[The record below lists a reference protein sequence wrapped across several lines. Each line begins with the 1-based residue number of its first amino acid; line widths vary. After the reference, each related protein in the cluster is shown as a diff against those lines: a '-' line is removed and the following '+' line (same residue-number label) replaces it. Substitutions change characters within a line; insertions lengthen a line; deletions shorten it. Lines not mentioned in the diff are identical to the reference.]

1 MGPEDNCLGKK
12 KLVYH
17 DEKYRVDRSELF
29 FFFLG
34 GVLLNV
40 NLTLNNEF
48 MTCRIY
54 AESTECVSG

>member
-29 FFFLG
+29 FCFFFG
-34 GVLLNV
+34 GVVVECKLNV
-40 NLTLNNEF
+40 E
-48 MTCRIY
+48 
-54 AESTECVSG
+54 